1 MNFPELKSWVE
12 DKKSQQRLLSSQL
25 EEQKGRV
32 ESIQQSMDDTT
43 KARWLLA
50 EASKLTQLR
59 VKKKI
64 ESLVTMAVR
73 SVFDKDY
80 RFICEFEIKRNK
92 SEVSLMLQEGSKEP
106 YVPKEDQ
113 GGGLIDVVSLALRV
127 VLWSMEKPRSR
138 NTFILDEPGKW
149 TGRFVG
155 RFGQVLKELS
165 EKLGIQM
172 IVVTHDPEL
181 LEVADRS
188 WEVIRKEGS
197 EVRRLGGEEK
207 PKLKRR
213 KTE

>member
-92 SEVSLMLQEGSKEP
+92 SEVSLMIQEGDKEP

-138 NTFILDEPGKW
+138 NTFFLDEPGRW

-172 IVVTHDPEL
+172 IAVTHDPEL

>member
-25 EEQKGRV
+25 EDQKGRI

-92 SEVSLMLQEGSKEP
+92 SEVSLMIQEGDKEP

-138 NTFILDEPGKW
+138 NTFFLDEPGRW